1 MLQGQARKPK
11 KTREKKG
18 WKRRKSTV
26 TKPLGIKPRA
36 LSRKVAPAV
45 ANRKTLAIFFYQ
57 LNYQI
62 TLEPHDY
69 CKKKNYEI
77 TNMPLNPS
85 LRFFFYF
92 KDNRVV
98 TLCMVKVNFVFWK
111 SLWTKVDFIFFLL
124 LRVIK

>member
-62 TLEPHDY
+62 TFEPHDY
-69 CKKKNYEI
+69 CKKKKLWNHKHA
-77 TNMPLNPS
+77 P
-85 LRFFFYF
+85 
-92 KDNRVV
+92 
-98 TLCMVKVNFVFWK
+98 K
-111 SLWTKVDFIFFLL
+111 SKPKIFFLFQG
-124 LRVIK
+124 